1 MSLLFVCAAAVLSAL
16 ATVSLGASKMLNK
29 PWLEVVALVSTGLA
43 TVIGAIAALISHRK
57 LWHINNVALAAL
69 DKLKWDIEFRLA
81 NETPMQEPEIAGF
94 YARFIEVIDDAN
106 NSWIVTYA
114 IDK

>member
-1 MSLLFVCAAAVLSAL
+1 
-16 ATVSLGASKMLNK
+16 
-29 PWLEVVALVSTGLA
+29 VAWRL
-43 TVIGAIAALISHRK
+43 GAIAALISHRK

-81 NETPMQEPEIAGF
+81 NDTPMQEPEIAAF
-94 YARFIEVIDDAN
+94 YARFVEVIDHAN
-106 NSWIVTYA
+106 SSWIATYA